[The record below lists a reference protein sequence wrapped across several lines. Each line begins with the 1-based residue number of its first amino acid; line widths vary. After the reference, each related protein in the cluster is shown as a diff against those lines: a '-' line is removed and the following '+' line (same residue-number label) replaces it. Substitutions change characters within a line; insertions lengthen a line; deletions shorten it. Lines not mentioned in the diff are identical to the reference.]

1 MNNYLFFLKIL
12 TSNNI
17 TKITN
22 KIPIE
27 TLYKVVEGGL
37 HDGHIQDEL
46 FSNLLVGKQS
56 FIKSLSPIGI
66 LKPHPFSAVPLN
78 SI

>member
-66 LKPHPFSAVPLN
+66 L
-78 SI
+78 